1 MPAMDLK
8 NLTDF
13 IVYTRTVSVSFLF
26 LLLSTVLM
34 QLNGKYVQGP

>member
-1 MPAMDLK
+1 MDSK

-13 IVYTRTVSVSFLF
+13 IVYTRIVSVSFLI
-26 LLLSTVLM
+26 LRHIHGAHG